1 MIVLPR
7 LPNARL
13 DASRLLPHDEVRA
26 LVGLLC
32 SNVRGPNGERFEQ
45 KHAGSLLGVS
55 IYTLRAWQT
64 APKATPPIKGKNT
77 SHGVSRI
84 PPYASLFLLRL
95 LAANTSEVAK
105 EVWG

>member
-13 DASRLLPHDEVRA
+13 DASRIPPHDEVRA
-26 LVGLLC
+26 LLGLLC

-45 KHAGSLLGVS
+45 KHACSLLGVS
-55 IYTLRAWQT
+55 IYTIRAWQT
-64 APKATPPIKGKNT
+64 VPKDIQPSRKGR
-77 SHGVSRI
+77 RI
-84 PPYASLFLLRL
+84 GNGRVPPYASLFLLRL
-95 LAANTSEVAK
+95 LAANTTEVAK